1 MQRVR
6 APRRAG
12 AKLRVEV
19 AMSEG
24 STAEYAVTY
33 GVPDAEMDRKR
44 GNTAMRRKAIPWTR
58 IVVDTLLV
66 ASILLASASFLT
78 VR

>member
-1 MQRVR
+1 
-6 APRRAG
+6 
-12 AKLRVEV
+12 
-19 AMSEG
+19 MSEG

-33 GVPDAEMDRKR
+33 GAPDAEVERKR
-44 GNTAMRRKAIPWTR
+44 GDMTLRWKAIPWTR